1 MSLPKAVKIK
11 KNGVEY
17 ISNVN
22 RLEYT
27 LTELIR
33 AALRDTGKFICN
45 RTRQKIRRR
54 TGRLRRAIQYWVL
67 STNKQKDMQLSLTKD
82 DNYPQLIVG
91 YKKGKKGRPDTYGF
105 YGAFLEEGV
114 PGKHKETQYTK
125 FGKLVHK
132 SAYFAPIIAGKFL
145 YQTTYKNISQIREIQ
160 AQYLSALGTE
170 RGENIINEKEYEGE

>member
-54 TGRLRRAIQYWVL
+54 TGRLRKNIQYWVRTRQPTPNL
-67 STNKQKDMQLSLTKD
+67 Q
-82 DNYPQLIVG
+82 VG
-91 YKKGKKGRPDTYGF
+91 FKPGGF
-105 YGAFLEEGV
+105 YGLFQEIGT
-114 PGKHKETQYTK
+114 KEIVATRA
-125 FGKLVHK
+125 L
-132 SAYFAPIIAGKFL
+132 
-145 YQTTYKNISQIREIQ
+145 TTSTENNISQIREIQ
-160 AQYLSALGTE
+160 AQYLSALGSE
-170 RGENIINEKEYEGE
+170 RGERIISEKEYEGE